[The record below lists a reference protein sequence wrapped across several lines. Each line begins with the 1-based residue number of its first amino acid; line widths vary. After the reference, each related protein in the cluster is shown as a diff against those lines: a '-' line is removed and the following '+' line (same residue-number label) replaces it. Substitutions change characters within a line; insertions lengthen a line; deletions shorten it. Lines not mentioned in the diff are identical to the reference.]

1 MPGTLPI
8 PTLRAHKGLPA
19 GFDVGVMY
27 ASIPSSNIRYYG
39 GELRYAIIEGDAVA
53 PAIGVRGSLT
63 KLSGVDQ
70 LSLDTRGLD
79 LSISKGFGFVTP
91 YAGIGRVWVNSDPKG
106 IAFLR
111 GEKFALNKGFVGV
124 GTKFLVMNVN
134 LEADKTGDVT
144 AYSLKA
150 SVRF

>member
-1 MPGTLPI
+1 
-8 PTLRAHKGLPA
+8 
-19 GFDVGVMY
+19 
-27 ASIPSSNIRYYG
+27 
-39 GELRYAIIEGDAVA
+39 
-53 PAIGVRGSLT
+53 VRGSLT

-70 LSLDTRGLD
+70 LSLDTRGID
-79 LSISKGFGFVTP
+79 LSISKGFAFLTP

-106 IAFLR
+106 IAFLH
-111 GEKFALNKGFVGV
+111 GEKFTLNKGFVGV

-150 SVRF
+150 SIRF